1 MGKLRTLEQALR
13 DALNNLYDPITLR
26 NSPLGAW
33 LGLDP
38 TNGSG
43 ATLRETIEEAIRA
56 LRPTMPCPDTGKG
69 RRYYQILHYRYVQQ
83 FTQAAVAQ
91 RLGLSPRHLRREQDA
106 AILTLAQY
114 LYDRYDLAQRGLSD
128 PTAPP
133 IDDVSSHKESLD
145 QADWL
150 AGEAT
155 MRPTNVSSVLRD
167 CLRLAGRLAD
177 RKGVILQQQIENVPP
192 ILAPATVVKQIMLNF
207 VTAAIASM
215 SGGHVILMARHSH
228 AEGEQTIADQPV
240 EVTIRAAQPETDLD
254 LSASWAEA
262 EAVSRQLVE
271 RLAGHIAVAHND
283 DGSEQVTIHF
293 RAAERI
299 AVLAIEDNAD
309 TLQLWER
316 YVEGSPYRLVGVRDP
331 LEALDVADQVRP
343 EIIVLDVMLP
353 NIDGWELLGRLQY
366 HPTTQSVPVVVCT
379 VHPQQELALS
389 LGAKGF
395 LRKPTTRQ
403 AFLAALERQT
413 AERAPAS
420 PR

>member
-1 MGKLRTLEQALR
+1 MAQSLDEALR
-13 DALNNLYDPITLR
+13 DALNHLYDPIALR
-26 NSPLGAW
+26 NSPLQEW

-38 TNGSG
+38 SIGSG
-43 ATLRETIEEAIRA
+43 GALREVIERAINM
-56 LRPTMPCPDTGKG
+56 LRPAMRHPDSGKS

-106 AILTLAQY
+106 AILALAQY

-128 PTAPP
+128 PTAPSDSNAP
-133 IDDVSSHKESLD
+133 HGESPD

-150 AGEAT
+150 AGAAT
-155 MRPTNVSSVLRD
+155 MRPTDVSSVLQD
-167 CLRLAGRLAD
+167 CLRLAARLAD
-177 RKGVILQQQIENVPP
+177 RQCVILQQQIEDVPP
-192 ILAPATVVKQIMLNF
+192 ILAPVTVVKQIVLNF

-215 SGGHVILMARHSH
+215 SGGHVILMARHLH
-228 AEGEQTIADQPV
+228 AEGEQAIADQQV
-240 EVTIRAAQPETDLD
+240 EVMIRAAQPKTNLD

-262 EAVSRQLVE
+262 EAISRQLME
-271 RLAGHIAVAHND
+271 RLSGYMAVAHND
-283 DGSEQVTIHF
+283 DGSAQVTIRF

-331 LEALDVADQVRP
+331 LEALDIADQVRP

-353 NIDGWELLGRLQY
+353 NIDGWELLGRIQY

-379 VHPQQELALS
+379 VHPQEELALS

-413 AERAPAS
+413 EERAPAP